1 MDKPTDFKQIP
12 VRLIDP
18 SPFAIRQRRDAQL
31 LGGSMRK
38 FGLQSPV
45 KVRPKAHGRY
55 EIIFGDRRLE
65 EAKKLGLKQI
75 NAIVEKADD
84 RTALLEHVIENVA
97 RQDFLPLEEADAFQ
111 RLRKLGYNNERIAK
125 LVGKHPSIVT
135 NRLALLKLPPTVQ
148 GYIAGDKISATI
160 AQRIA
165 QIVPSKSQESAAR
178 TIVESRF
185 DNYQAV
191 AYLEA
196 LTEENRLQKLEQS
209 HVTPESKLVHP
220 ALHAA
225 AKKLVEIE
233 RRQVKEKL
241 EEAISI
247 EAMNIGNLE
256 IWKLAQRIQPRIGHF
271 GRHLFTS
278 KEKIIEALR
287 KDLEK
292 LTQPKPNVTIAE
304 VVTH

>member
-1 MDKPTDFKQIP
+1 MDKPTEIKQIP

-18 SPFAIRQRRDAQL
+18 SPFAIRQRKDAQL

-45 KVRPKAHGRY
+45 KVRPKPHGRY
-55 EIIFGDRRLE
+55 EIIYGDRRLE
-65 EAKKLGLKQI
+65 EAKRLGLKKI
-75 NAIVEKADD
+75 DTIIEKADD
-84 RTALLEHVIENVA
+84 RTALLEHIVENCA

-125 LVGKHPSIVT
+125 LVGKSSAIVT
-135 NRLALLKLPPTVQ
+135 NRLALLRLPPTVQ
-148 GYIAGDKISATI
+148 EYIAGDKISATI

-165 QIVPSKSQESAAR
+165 QIVPSKSQESTAR
-178 TIVESRF
+178 TIVEARF

-209 HVTPESKLVHP
+209 HVTPESKLANP
-220 ALHAA
+220 GLHAA

-233 RRQVKEKL
+233 RKQVKENL

-271 GRHLFTS
+271 SRQLFVS

-292 LTQPKPNVTIAE
+292 LTQPKQNVTVAAG
-304 VVTH
+304 